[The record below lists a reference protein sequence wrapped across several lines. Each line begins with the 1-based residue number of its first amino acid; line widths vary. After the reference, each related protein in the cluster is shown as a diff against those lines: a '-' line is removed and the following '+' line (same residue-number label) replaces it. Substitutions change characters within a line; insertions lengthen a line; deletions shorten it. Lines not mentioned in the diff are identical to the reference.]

1 MLFSIMTEPQMGG
14 TYDELLRVA
23 RLAESEGLYSF
34 ARSDHLAWSPE
45 PAPDA
50 TDAFATMSGLA
61 RDTDTVRLAVLVTP
75 ITFRHPAIIAKN
87 AATIDQMSG
96 GRFDLGVGTG
106 WNDFEHDALG
116 IPFPED
122 SERWARFEDALG
134 YLEAA
139 FGGGRGTHSGPFY
152 SLDLDVRPKPT
163 GIRLIIGGSG
173 PRRTPTLAGTKADE
187 YNVFIC
193 PVDEAKAK
201 ISVMREAAGDRPV
214 EATMM
219 GPVTVAA
226 TDVELAGL
234 IAAAAGRRNITSDE
248 MILRWNKAGKL
259 FGTPTQLREK
269 LAALEEAGV
278 ERLYLQW
285 LDLTDYDGLARMVE
299 LVRG

>member
-116 IPFPED
+116 ISFPED

-173 PRRTPTLAGTKADE
+173 PRRTPTLAGAKADE

-226 TDVELAGL
+226 TDAELAGL

-285 LDLTDYDGLARMVE
+285 LDLTDYDGAARMVE

>member
-1 MLFSIMTEPQMGG
+1 MTEPQMGG

-45 PAPDA
+45 PAPEA
-50 TDAFATMSGLA
+50 TDAFATMGGLA

-122 SERWARFEDALG
+122 SERWARFEDAIG

-173 PRRTPTLAGTKADE
+173 PKRTPTLAGTRADE

-201 ISVMREAAGDRPV
+201 ISVMREAAGDRLV

-226 TDVELAGL
+226 TDAELAGL

-248 MILRWNKAGKL
+248 MIVRWNKAGQV
-259 FGTPTQLREK
+259 FGTPSQLREK

-285 LDLTDYDGLARMVE
+285 LDLTDYDGVARMVE

>member
-1 MLFSIMTEPQMGG
+1 LQFSMMTEPQFGG
-14 TYDELLRVA
+14 TYEQILRAA
-23 RLAESEGLYSF
+23 RLAETEGLHSF
-34 ARSDHLAWSPE
+34 ARSDHLAWDRRH
-45 PAPDA
+45 APDA
-50 TDAFATMSGLA
+50 TDAFATIGGLA

-116 IPFPED
+116 IPFPEE

-139 FGGGRGTHSGPFY
+139 FGAGHGRHTGPFY
-152 SLDLDVRPKPT
+152 HLDLDVRPKPT
-163 GIRLIIGGSG
+163 GIRLIIGGGG
-173 PRRTPTLAGTKADE
+173 PRRTPTLAGTRADE
-187 YNVFIC
+187 YNVFMC
-193 PVDEAKAK
+193 PVDEAREK
-201 ISVMREAAGDRPV
+201 IHVMREAAGDRTV
-214 EATMM
+214 EVTMM
-219 GPVTVAA
+219 GTVTAA
-226 TDVELAGL
+226 GTDAELADL
-234 IAAAAGRRNITSDE
+234 ISAAAGRRNITNDE
-248 MILRWNKAGKL
+248 LISRWEKSGVV
-259 FGTPTQLREK
+259 FGTPPQLREK
-269 LAALEEAGV
+269 IAALEDAGV

>member
-1 MLFSIMTEPQMGG
+1 MARTNEML
-14 TYDELLRVA
+14 RAA
-23 RLAESEGLYSF
+23 RLAETEGLISF
-34 ARSDHLAWSPE
+34 ARSDHLAWERE

-50 TDAFATMSGLA
+50 TDAFATMGGLA

-122 SERWARFEDALG
+122 TERWARFEDALG

-139 FGGGRGTHSGPFY
+139 FGAGHGKHTGQFY
-152 SLDLDVRPKPT
+152 SLDFDMRPKPT
-163 GIRLIIGGSG
+163 GIRLIIGGGG
-173 PRRTPTLAGTKADE
+173 PRRTPTLAGERADE
-187 YNVFIC
+187 YNVFMC
-193 PVDEAKAK
+193 PVDEAREK
-201 ISVMREAAGDRPV
+201 IRVMRESAGDRKV
-214 EATMM
+214 EVTMM
-219 GPVTVAA
+219 GSVTASG
-226 TDVELAGL
+226 TDSELADL
-234 IAAAAGRRNITSDE
+234 LEAAAGRRHITSDE
-248 MILRWNKAGKL
+248 LITRWEKSGVL
-259 FGTPTQLREK
+259 FGTPPQLRDK
-269 LAALEEAGV
+269 IAALEDAGV

-285 LDLTDYDGLARMVE
+285 LDLTDYDGLARMVD

>member
-1 MLFSIMTEPQMGG
+1 VLFSIMTEPQMGG
-14 TYDELLRVA
+14 TYDELLRAA

-34 ARSDHLAWSPE
+34 ARSDHLAWSSG
-45 PAPDA
+45 PAPEA
-50 TDAFATMSGLA
+50 TDAFATMGGLA
-61 RDTDTVRLAVLVTP
+61 RDTDTVRLCVLVTP

-106 WNDFEHDALG
+106 WNDFEHVALG

-122 SERWARFEDALG
+122 AERWARFEDALA

-139 FGGGRGTHSGPFY
+139 FGEGHGTHSGPFY

-187 YNVFIC
+187 YNAFIC
-193 PVDEAKAK
+193 PVDEAREK
-201 ISVMREAAGDRPV
+201 ILVMREAAGDRVV

-226 TDVELAGL
+226 SDAELGDL
-234 IAAAAGRRNITSDE
+234 VSAAAGRRNITNDE
-248 MILRWNKAGKL
+248 LISRWEKSGKL
-259 FGTPTQLREK
+259 FGTAPQLREK
-269 LAALEEAGV
+269 IAALEDAGV
-278 ERLYLQW
+278 ERIYLQW
-285 LDLTDYDGLARMVE
+285 WDLTDYDGLARMVE
-299 LVRG
+299 LVRR

>member
-34 ARSDHLAWSPE
+34 ARSDHLAWERE

-50 TDAFATMSGLA
+50 TDAFATMGGLA
-61 RDTDTVRLAVLVTP
+61 RDTATVRLAVLVTP

-122 SERWARFEDALG
+122 AERWARFEDALD

-139 FGGGRGTHSGPFY
+139 FGDGQGRHDGRFY
-152 SLDLDVRPKPT
+152 SLDFDMRPKPT
-163 GIRLIIGGSG
+163 GIRLIIGGGG
-173 PRRTPTLAGTKADE
+173 PRRTPTLAGTRADE
-187 YNVFIC
+187 YNVFMC
-193 PVDEAKAK
+193 PVDEAREK
-201 ISVMREAAGDRPV
+201 IQVMREAAGERRV
-214 EATMM
+214 EVTMM
-219 GPVTVAA
+219 GAVTAA
-226 TDVELAGL
+226 GTDADLADL
-234 IAAAAGRRNITSDE
+234 LSAAAGRRNITHDE
-248 MILRWNKAGKL
+248 LTSRWEKSGVL
-259 FGTPTQLREK
+259 FGTPPQLREK
-269 LAALEEAGV
+269 IAALEEAGV

-285 LDLTDYDGLARMVE
+285 LDLTDYDGLARMIE
-299 LVRG
+299 LVRD

>member
-45 PAPDA
+45 PAPEA
-50 TDAFATMSGLA
+50 TDAFATMGGLA

-122 SERWARFEDALG
+122 SERWARFEDAIG

-173 PRRTPTLAGTKADE
+173 PKRTPTLAGTRADE

-201 ISVMREAAGDRPV
+201 ISVMREAAGDRLV

-226 TDVELAGL
+226 TDAELAGL

-248 MILRWNKAGKL
+248 MIVRWNKAGQL
-259 FGTPTQLREK
+259 FGTPSQLREK

-285 LDLTDYDGLARMVE
+285 LDLTDYDGVARMVE